1 MFFAHLV
8 QFSLSSFSCLFCL
21 IHFLYRQKSNNI
33 ADVLLRYKEGH
44 KKSWVKPA
52 ATSAASATALNII
65 QATGNKASASIVEA
79 IGQGQAEAVRTV
91 VGAPTLSTQLPVL
104 SSHCPGWVCFAEKTQ
119 PQAIPYMSSVKS
131 SQQIMGT
138 LLKDI
143 CLNKKLLPAGD
154 GASAGADTPA
164 KEATNGVF
172 FVCIQPCFDKKLEA
186 SRLVRIKCLIFC
198 LTLYWSCL
206 NFCCSLFFCVQLGL
220 LPRRY

>member
-1 MFFAHLV
+1 VFLAHLV
-8 QFSLSSFSCLFCL
+8 KFSLSSFACLFYL
-21 IHFLYRQKSNNI
+21 FQFLYRQKCDNI
-33 ADVLLRYKEGH
+33 PFWCDVLLRYKEGH

-91 VGAPTLSTQLPVL
+91 VGPPTLSTQLPVL

-138 LLKDI
+138 VLKDI

-154 GASAGADTPA
+154 EASAGADVNATPA

-186 SRLVRIKCLIFC
+186 SRLVRIICLFFC
-198 LTLYWSCL
+198 LTLYWS
-206 NFCCSLFFCVQLGL
+206 
-220 LPRRY
+220 